1 MFHGNPDK
9 HFRKLFIGSKQEK
22 TQSIVVQNCLFK
34 KYSKKSDSF
43 SFLCIWGILWSVGI
57 SIYIYFWLI
66 PIKNLKGVV
75 LKLIFTVLRTKTMV
89 VISISLV
96 KNQTFSWI
104 FWLLSFLLL
113 MQSADFTEAKQK
125 HVATLPVG

>member
-1 MFHGNPDK
+1 MGTLSN
-9 HFRKLFIGSKQEK
+9 FRKLFIGSKQEK
-22 TQSIVVQNCLFK
+22 KPIVFQNCLFK

-57 SIYIYFWLI
+57 AIYIYFWLI

-75 LKLIFTVLRTKTMV
+75 LKLIFTVLCTKTMV
-89 VISISLV
+89 VISVSLV
-96 KNQTFSWI
+96 KNQTLSWI

-125 HVATLPVG
+125 HVVTLPVG